1 MNLIFQRYYVVGS
14 NDSQTKFRV
23 LKIDR
28 TEPRELIISDDK
40 IVYSEREIRDLLT
53 MIDVGNR
60 SKVGQKMGSGFN
72 KTISSYGM
80 IGFVRFLEGNYTG
93 PLHRFFQFV
102 FLILFSRLL
111 YSSDNQKIKSSNVRT
126 AWSLQNRRYCNVIYS
141 Q

>member
-1 MNLIFQRYYVVGS
+1 MVGS

-93 PLHRFFQFV
+93 PPHRFFQQFV
-102 FLILFSRLL
+102 LNIFFCRLL

-126 AWSLQNRRYCNVIYS
+126 AWSLQNRRHGNVIYS

>member
-1 MNLIFQRYYVVGS
+1 MKFIFQRYYVVGS

-80 IGFVRFLEGNYTG
+80 IGFVRFLEGKSELWVPPKTKIF
-93 PLHRFFQFV
+93 RFSLFFS
-102 FLILFSRLL
+102 ILRFSQKMTDEKLRL
-111 YSSDNQKIKSSNVRT
+111 NFP
-126 AWSLQNRRYCNVIYS
+126 
-141 Q
+141 

>member
-1 MNLIFQRYYVVGS
+1 MKFIFQRYYVVGS

-80 IGFVRFLEGNYTG
+80 IGFVRFLEGNYEG
-93 PLHRFFQFV
+93 PPHRFFQQFV
-102 FLILFSRLL
+102 FLLPFH
-111 YSSDNQKIKSSNVRT
+111 Y
-126 AWSLQNRRYCNVIYS
+126 
-141 Q
+141 

>member
-1 MNLIFQRYYVVGS
+1 MVGS

-80 IGFVRFLEGNYTG
+80 IGFVRFLEGNCKD
-93 PLHRFFQFV
+93 PIHRFFSICIFNSFFQ
-102 FLILFSRLL
+102 
-111 YSSDNQKIKSSNVRT
+111 
-126 AWSLQNRRYCNVIYS
+126 VII
-141 Q
+141 

>member
-1 MNLIFQRYYVVGS
+1 MVGS

-28 TEPRELIISDDK
+28 TEPKELIISDDK

-80 IGFVRFLEGNYTG
+80 IGFVRFLEGN
-93 PLHRFFQFV
+93 
-102 FLILFSRLL
+102 
-111 YSSDNQKIKSSNVRT
+111 SDQDCSDVVGEQKS
-126 AWSLQNRRYCNVIYS
+126 WSGRDRI
-141 Q
+141 

>member
-1 MNLIFQRYYVVGS
+1 MKLIFQRYYVVGS

-80 IGFVRFLEGNYTG
+80 IGFVRFLEGIIAQVLSTD
-93 PLHRFFQFV
+93 FFN
-102 FLILFSRLL
+102 L
-111 YSSDNQKIKSSNVRT
+111 YF
-126 AWSLQNRRYCNVIYS
+126 
-141 Q
+141 

>member
-1 MNLIFQRYYVVGS
+1 MKFIFQRYYVVGS

-80 IGFVRFLEGNYTG
+80 IGFVRFLEGTYTV
-93 PLHRFFQFV
+93 LYTDFFNN
-102 FLILFSRLL
+102 L
-111 YSSDNQKIKSSNVRT
+111 YF
-126 AWSLQNRRYCNVIYS
+126 
-141 Q
+141 

>member
-1 MNLIFQRYYVVGS
+1 MVGS

-80 IGFVRFLEGNYTG
+80 IGFVRFLEGTG
-93 PLHRFFQFV
+93 PLHRFFFQFV
-102 FLILFSRLL
+102 FFILFYRLL

-126 AWSLQNRRYCNVIYS
+126 AWSLQNRRYGNVIYS